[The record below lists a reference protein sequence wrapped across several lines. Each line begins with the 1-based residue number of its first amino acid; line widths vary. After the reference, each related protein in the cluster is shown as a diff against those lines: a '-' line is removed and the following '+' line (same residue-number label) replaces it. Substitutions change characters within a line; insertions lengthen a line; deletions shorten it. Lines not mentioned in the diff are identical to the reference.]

1 MKAAIYTR
9 VSTLEQTTE
18 HQLEP
23 LRRFCESQG
32 FEVVLEE
39 TEQLSGRNPK
49 RPGMLR
55 IYKEARARR
64 VQVVVVA
71 KLDRW
76 GRNAAHCVESIQGMR
91 ERGCRFMA
99 IDQGIDIVPDGDG
112 MKAATSDLYLRIMGA
127 MAQFEAEIGS
137 ERTKAGI
144 QAAVKEGRIGQPT
157 KPCHDCGA
165 ERPKGKDAVWG
176 KRLGRRVPLCVP
188 CKGSRK
194 GVKMTNEKM
203 SENGGAQETGVSRPT
218 QGQATVQQ
226 SAVNVSRSGVGSAL
240 AGSDQDE
247 NARGVDA

>member
-9 VSTLEQTTE
+9 VSTLDQTPE

-23 LRRFCESQG
+23 LRRYCAGQG
-32 FEVVLEE
+32 WTVVMEE
-39 TEQLSGRNPK
+39 AEQISGRNTK
-49 RPGMLR
+49 RPGMLK
-55 IYKEARARR
+55 ILKEARARR

-76 GRNAAHCVESIQGMR
+76 GRNAAHCVESIQAMR
-91 ERGCRFMA
+91 ERGCRFLA

-144 QAAVKEGRIGQPT
+144 QSAIKEGRIGQPT
-157 KPCHDCGA
+157 KPCHDCQA
-165 ERPKGKDAVWG
+165 ERPKGPEAVWG
-176 KRLGRRVPLCVP
+176 KRGGKRVPLCVP

-194 GVKMTNEKM
+194 GVKMSNEKI
-203 SENGGAQETGVSRPT
+203 SQNEGAQETVVSRP
-218 QGQATVQQ
+218 QSQ
-226 SAVNVSRSGVGSAL
+226 SAVQNVESISARTPEAETVPSGAV
-240 AGSDQDE
+240 
-247 NARGVDA
+247 VDSTQGATA